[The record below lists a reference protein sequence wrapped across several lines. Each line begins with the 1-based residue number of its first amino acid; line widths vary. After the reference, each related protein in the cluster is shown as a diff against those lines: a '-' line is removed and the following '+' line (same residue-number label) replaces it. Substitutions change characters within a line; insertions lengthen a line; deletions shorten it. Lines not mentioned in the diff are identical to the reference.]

1 VALES
6 ILEALETIFL
16 GWPDFYWVRRKDKNG
31 HWGVAGSLFP
41 GRWGGLRPP
50 PVAGSISVFFFC
62 HSPEKSPE
70 MTVVDGVCSPEVA
83 VDDGGQRLSSLV
95 VVMNGCFDFI
105 LNLCFFLKRM
115 RCQHVIGGKK
125 PSLFAV
131 TGWQQHS
138 WVFVASLKK

>member
-1 VALES
+1 LAGFLLGSPERQKWPLGGGRIS
-6 ILEALETIFL
+6 LPWPL
-16 GWPDFYWVRRKDKNG
+16 GWIAATP
-31 HWGVAGSLFP
+31 S
-41 GRWGGLRPP
+41 GRIYLCFF
-50 PVAGSISVFFFC
+50 FFFC

-95 VVMNGCFDFI
+95 VVMIGCFDFI

-125 PSLFAV
+125 TPLFAM

-138 WVFVASLKK
+138 YQ

>member
-1 VALES
+1 MATGGWSDLSSLAV
-6 ILEALETIFL
+6 
-16 GWPDFYWVRRKDKNG
+16 GVDRGHPQWPDL
-31 HWGVAGSLFP
+31 SLF
-41 GRWGGLRPP
+41 
-50 PVAGSISVFFFC
+50 FFG

-83 VDDGGQRLSSLV
+83 VGDGGQRLSSLV
-95 VVMNGCFDFI
+95 VVMIGCFDFI

-125 PSLFAV
+125 PPLFAM

-138 WVFVASLKK
+138 FKGNGDFIRAI